1 MISYLNKNMDKTEI
15 IKISVIAL
23 IIVALLNAIGMSNNI
38 HIKWL
43 LKLFTGVSLFIV
55 ILYWKTIPYKNKL
68 SENNLKKF
76 EAVGNICD
84 PIFNLFTNLPRIKLG
99 EYTEMNVAP
108 LVVCGILIL
117 ILMML

>member
-1 MISYLNKNMDKTEI
+1 MDKSEF
-15 IKISVIAL
+15 IKIAVISL
-23 IIVALLNAIGMSNNI
+23 IIVALLNAIGMSSNI
-38 HIKWL
+38 HIKWV

-68 SENNLKKF
+68 SDANLKKF

-84 PIFNLFTNLPRIKLG
+84 PIFNLFTNLPKIKLG

>member
-1 MISYLNKNMDKTEI
+1 MDKTEI

-23 IIVALLNAIGMSNNI
+23 IIVALLNAIGMSSNI
-38 HIKWL
+38 HIRWV

-68 SENNLKKF
+68 SDDNLKKF

-84 PIFNLFTNLPRIKLG
+84 PIFNLFTNLPKIKLG